1 MQNVIVTSI
10 RNETIL
16 KSVVSG
22 SILIWCWVSG
32 SVGWCSVS
40 QWKTCWWV
48 SGWLLVD
55 WWRTYWWV
63 SGWLLVGQWKT
74 CWWVGGQWV
83 SGWLLVVGGLLVV
96 GSSVICC
103 YILHFFKVP
112 TLWHYNFIGHC

>member
-10 RNETIL
+10 RNETVL

-22 SILIWCWVSG
+22 SVLIWCWVSG
-32 SVGWCSVS
+32 SVS

-63 SGWLLVGQWKT
+63 GGSVVGCWWVSGRPVGGLVVSGSEEDLSVGQWLA
-74 CWWVGGQWV
+74 VGG
-83 SGWLLVVGGLLVV
+83 GWPVGG
-96 GSSVICC
+96 
-103 YILHFFKVP
+103 
-112 TLWHYNFIGHC
+112 W